1 MLQKKPVKIW
11 NVNADDFLTSKL
23 VKTKT
28 ISKYL
33 TGYLDITIRVLV
45 LIMPKISGSV
55 KKFQVKDWDKDK
67 NNRLMSFNIDDDETK
82 IVVIS
87 INI

>member
-55 KKFQVKDWDKDK
+55 KKFKVKDWDKDK

>member
-11 NVNADDFLTSKL
+11 NVNADDLLTSKL

-28 ISKYL
+28 FSKYL

-55 KKFQVKDWDKDK
+55 KKFKVKD
-67 NNRLMSFNIDDDETK
+67 
-82 IVVIS
+82 
-87 INI
+87 

>member
-1 MLQKKPVKIW
+1 MLQKRPVKIW

-55 KKFQVKDWDKDK
+55 KKFKVKDWDKDK

>member
-55 KKFQVKDWDKDK
+55 KKLKVKD
-67 NNRLMSFNIDDDETK
+67 
-82 IVVIS
+82 
-87 INI
+87 

>member
-55 KKFQVKDWDKDK
+55 KKLKVKDWDKDK

>member
-33 TGYLDITIRVLV
+33 TGYLDITIRALV

-55 KKFQVKDWDKDK
+55 KKFKVKDWDKDK

>member
-45 LIMPKISGSV
+45 LIMPKLSGSV
-55 KKFQVKDWDKDK
+55 KKLKVKDWDKDK

>member
-55 KKFQVKDWDKDK
+55 KKFKVKDWDKDK
-67 NNRLMSFNIDDDETK
+67 NNRLISFNIDDDETK